1 LCYNI
6 FKKILQFGDIPPA
19 KSVDIGK
26 KRRFPMDD
34 IKKAKKRMAELR
46 KTLEHHSRLYYIEDA
61 PEISDYE
68 YDKLFYELVALEERY
83 PELAAEDSPTKRVGG
98 AALDKFEKVTHTV
111 RMGSLSDVFSYE
123 EIHDFVA
130 KTEERLGR
138 STLYSVEPKIDG
150 LSVSLEYTDGKL
162 MVGSTRG
169 DGITGENVTE
179 NLKTVKTIPLS
190 LPEALPLLEVR
201 GEVYMPRRSF
211 EALNRTREENGEAL
225 FANPRNAA
233 AGSLRQLDS
242 KITAKRGLDI
252 LIFNVQRIEGKRFT
266 SHTEELA
273 YLEEKGF
280 HVIPHRTQARTAE
293 EIIAHIERLGAL
305 RGSLS
310 FDIDGV
316 VVKVDDL
323 SERIEIGE
331 NTSTPKWAVAY
342 KFPPERKATRLSD
355 IVVQVGRTGVL
366 TPRAVLEPVKLA
378 GTTVSAATL
387 HNIDYIRERDIRVG
401 DTILVQKAGD
411 IIPEVVSVEMSARP
425 ENTVPYQ
432 MPEACPSC
440 GEPVVRDDEAATRCT
455 NANCPAQLER
465 SITHFASRDAMDIDG
480 MGPAVVRLLM
490 REKLVSN
497 VADIYHLRAEDLKDL
512 ERMGEKSAANLVAA
526 IEKSKESGL
535 ARLIYA
541 LGIRNV
547 GEKAAKALAVRFE
560 SLDALAAATVDEL
573 VAIDDFGEIT
583 ARCVIEYFSHPQT
596 REFIDELKA
605 CGVATTYE
613 AEKSDAVFAG
623 MTFVLTGTLPTLSR
637 DAATEIIERHGGK
650 ASSSVSA
657 KTTYVVAGEKAGSK
671 LARAEALGIK
681 IIDEDALLQM
691 AGES

>member
-1 LCYNI
+1 
-6 FKKILQFGDIPPA
+6 
-19 KSVDIGK
+19 
-26 KRRFPMDD
+26 MDD
-34 IKKAKKRMAELR
+34 IKKARKRAAELR

-68 YDKLFYELVALEERY
+68 YDKLFYELVALEEQY
-83 PELAAEDSPTKRVGG
+83 PELAVEDSPTKRVGG

-162 MVGSTRG
+162 TVGSTRG

-252 LIFNVQRIEGKRFT
+252 LIFNVQRIEGKSFT
-266 SHTEELA
+266 SHTEELS
-273 YLEEKGF
+273 YLESEGF

-316 VVKVDDL
+316 VIKVDGL

-331 NTSTPKWAVAY
+331 NTSTPKWAIAY

-366 TPRAVLEPVKLA
+366 TPRAVLKPVKLA

-387 HNIDYIRERDIRVG
+387 HNIDYIHERDIRIG

-497 VADIYHLRAEDLKDL
+497 VADIYHLHAEELKDL

-596 REFIDELKA
+596 REFIDELKD

-623 MTFVLTGTLPTLSR
+623 MTFVLTGTFPTLSR

-671 LARAEALGIK
+671 LAKAESLGIK
-681 IIDEDALLQM
+681 IIDEDALLQL